1 MWSSRTGRLPLLGF
15 ALLLLGGAGCGGAG
29 PDRHAPVERVAAGEL
44 TVGGASRSDRSV
56 PHFTAEPRVEDVT
69 LDDERRPALVLPA
82 DGPDGTVRW
91 SWRTGVPD
99 GGRLQVGLGSP
110 DGRPVEG
117 TIALRRGDER
127 EILEV
132 IEAGPRG
139 AEGLEGG
146 RWRDAAVDLSAH
158 AGSRVTLELTARMLG
173 SAAGEGDDPAAE
185 VAWAPVD
192 VTGRRPAPEL
202 RREGRPNILVIVVD
216 TLRYD
221 HITPYGYARETSPR
235 IQELLADAG
244 TVVEEAYS
252 QAPWT
257 LPSVASYLT
266 SRNPGEFL
274 AGEPATFGIPEEMEV
289 LTEILAG
296 LGYRT
301 GGFIGNPTLR
311 VTNGFGRGFETFYT
325 PSSMQAM
332 AGHADELNRRALPWL
347 HAHRDEP
354 FFLYV
359 HYVDPHDPYWNPD
372 MVDGR
377 SPYFEDP
384 GGISGRW
391 IHGVY
396 AGRIEVPDLERQ
408 IRHFTALY
416 DTEIRFADRAI
427 GELLDSIPPEVLRE
441 TLVVLTSDH
450 GEELYDHGGW
460 KHGHTLYEDQI
471 HIPLILRWDDRLPA
485 GSRLP
490 GTVRLLDLAPT
501 LVSAAGGEPPA
512 SWRGTDLLP
521 ALTGE
526 GPLPRLAAFAQHL
539 NSGPLRVATVLEGE
553 KLILF
558 NRREPF
564 QPRDGLQEH
573 LYRVD
578 MSRLER
584 LELYD
589 LEADPREQRN
599 LLAPERLAREGPPP
613 GIERL
618 DAVLHHQLHR
628 SLRGVRALA
637 DALPEGARLAG
648 ELRFAGPPQAALP
661 LGLGPE
667 ASLDVDGA
675 RVRFEI
681 VGGPVAKGFLLPGE
695 PRRLVS
701 AELRLDGEPLP
712 AGRLRYGAGTPYTGR
727 PLEAAAFDTEAFPDP
742 GDVPGLRLWRYSG
755 ERPDAQEIDPET
767 RRSLEALG
775 YIQ

>member
-1 MWSSRTGRLPLLGF
+1 MWFSQPRRLPLLGL
-15 ALLLLGGAGCGGAG
+15 ALLLLGGAGCGGAEA
-29 PDRHAPVERVAAGEL
+29 DRQAPVELVAAGDF
-44 TVGGASRSDRSV
+44 TVGEPARSARSG
-56 PHFTAEPRVEDVT
+56 PRFTAEPRVEDVT

-82 DGPDGTVRW
+82 DGPDGTACW
-91 SWRTGVPD
+91 SWRVRVPE

-110 DGRPVEG
+110 TGRSVEG
-117 TIALRRGDER
+117 TVTLRRGAER

-132 IEAGPRG
+132 IEPGAGGDGGQEG
-139 AEGLEGG
+139 A
-146 RWRDAAVDLSAH
+146 RWRDVGVDLSTH
-158 AGSRVTLELTARMLG
+158 AGHRVTLELTARVPRT
-173 SAAGEGDDPAAE
+173 AGPGADDVPE

-202 RREGRPNILVIVVD
+202 GRDGRPNILVIVVD
-216 TLRYD
+216 TLRFD
-221 HITPYGYARETSPR
+221 HLTPYGYPRETSPR
-235 IQELLADAG
+235 IQALLADAG
-244 TVVEEAYS
+244 AVVEEAYS

-274 AGEPATFGIPEEMEV
+274 AGDPATFGIPEGMEN
-289 LTEILAG
+289 LTEVVAG

-301 GGFIGNPTLR
+301 GGFIANPTLR
-311 VTNGFGRGFETFYT
+311 ATNGFGRGFETFYT
-325 PSSMQAM
+325 PSSRQAIHS
-332 AGHADELNRRALPWL
+332 HADELNRRALPWL
-347 HAHRDEP
+347 HAHQDQP

-396 AGRIEVPDLERQ
+396 AGRIEVPELERQ

-427 GELLDSIPPEVLRE
+427 GELLDSIPPEVLRD

-471 HIPLILRWDDRLPA
+471 HVPLILRWDGRIPA

-501 LVSAAGGEPPA
+501 LVSAAGGEAPA
-512 SWRGTDLLP
+512 AWQGIDLLP

-526 GPLPRLAAFAQHL
+526 GSLPRLAAFAQHL
-539 NSGPLRVATVLEGE
+539 SAGPTRVATVLEGE

-564 QPRDGLQEH
+564 QPQDSLQEH

-578 MSRLER
+578 MGRLER

-589 LEADPREQRN
+589 LESDPREERN
-599 LLAPERLAREGPPP
+599 LLAAERLAREGPPP
-613 GIERL
+613 GIGRL
-618 DAVLHHQLHR
+618 DAVLQHQLHR
-628 SLRGVRALA
+628 SLRGVRAVA
-637 DALPEGARLAG
+637 DSLPPGGRLSG
-648 ELRFAGPPQAALP
+648 ELRFAEPPQGAIP

-667 ASLDVDGA
+667 ARLEVDGV

-695 PRRLVS
+695 PRRLLS

-712 AGRLRYGAGTPYTGR
+712 AGRLRYGAGAPYTGR
-727 PLEAAAFDTEAFPDP
+727 PLEAAALDTEAFPDP

-755 ERPDAQEIDPET
+755 ERPRAQEIDPET

>member
-1 MWSSRTGRLPLLGF
+1 MWSRRIGRLPLLGL
-15 ALLLLGGAGCGGAG
+15 ALLSVGGAGCGGPGSA
-29 PDRHAPVERVAAGEL
+29 PRAPVGRVAAGDF
-44 TVGGASRSDRSV
+44 TVGGSDRSV
-56 PHFTAEPRVEDVT
+56 RSGPRFTAEPRVEDVT
-69 LDDERRPALVLPA
+69 LDDERRPALVVPA
-82 DGPDGTVRW
+82 DGPDGTARW
-91 SWRTGVPD
+91 SWQTRVPD
-99 GGRLQVGLGSP
+99 GGRLQVGVGSP

-117 TIALRRGDER
+117 TVALRRGDER

-132 IEAGPRG
+132 IEVGRG
-139 AEGLEGG
+139 GEGG
-146 RWRDAAVDLSAH
+146 AAGARWRDAAVDLSAH
-158 AGSRVTLELTARMLG
+158 AGRRVTLELTARLPASSG
-173 SAAGEGDDPAAE
+173 QGLDDVPE

-202 RREGRPNILVIVVD
+202 AREGRPNILVIVVD

-221 HITPYGYARETSPR
+221 HITPYGYPRETSPR
-235 IQELLADAG
+235 IQSLLADAG

-274 AGEPATFGIPEEMEV
+274 AGDPATFGIPEGMDM
-289 LTEILAG
+289 LTEMLAG

-311 VTNGFGRGFETFYT
+311 ATNGFGRGFETFYT

-332 AGHADELNRRALPWL
+332 QRHADDLNRRALPWL

-396 AGRIEVPDLERQ
+396 AGRIEVPDLDRQ

-471 HIPLILRWDDRLPA
+471 HVPLILRWDGRIPA

-501 LVSAAGGEPPA
+501 LVSAAGGDAPA
-512 SWRGTDLLP
+512 SWQGIDLLP

-526 GPLPRLAAFAQHL
+526 GSLPRLAAFAQHL

-558 NRREPF
+558 NRRQPFEPAD
-564 QPRDGLQEH
+564 PLQEH

-578 MSRLER
+578 MGRLER
-584 LELYD
+584 LEHYD
-589 LEADPREQRN
+589 LTSDPREERN
-599 LLAPERLAREGPPP
+599 LLAAERLARTGPPP
-613 GIERL
+613 GIARL
-618 DAVLHHQLHR
+618 DAVLQHQLHR
-628 SLRGVRALA
+628 SLRGVRAVA
-637 DALPEGARLAG
+637 DALPPGGRLTG
-648 ELRFAGPPQAALP
+648 ELRFAEPPQGALP

-667 ASLDVDGA
+667 ARLEVDGSS
-675 RVRFEI
+675 VRFEI

-727 PLEAAAFDTEAFPDP
+727 PLEAAALDTEALPDP

-755 ERPDAQEIDPET
+755 ERPHAQEIDPET